1 MSWVETMGLQHP
13 FPCEGKGASEKS
25 MEKCNAL
32 KDRGG
37 RYFASVQSISSKRE
51 EVRNRAQGFQWLLEG
66 NPDALEEA
74 RVSS

>member
-1 MSWVETMGLQHP
+1 M
-13 FPCEGKGASEKS
+13 K
-25 MEKCNAL
+25 KCDTL

-37 RYFASVQSISSKRE
+37 RCFASVQSVSSKGE

-74 RVSS
+74 RVSSQQRPVAMSYNYSGKETQNREH